1 MVKGAEGL
9 LQRIL
14 GEDIELHSELNLVTA
29 RVRANP
35 GQIEQIIM
43 NLAANARDAMPEGGK
58 LIIKTGEIQVD
69 EALAFRKP
77 GLIPG
82 KYVLLSIQDTGLGM
96 DSVTLSHLFEP
107 FYTTKDAGVGTG
119 LGLSTVYGVVK
130 QIGGFIA
137 VESQVNVGTTIDIYL
152 PRVEEQHSLFQPH
165 EAAAFHVPVSATVL
179 VVEDDPIVRALVV
192 DILEAESYKV
202 LSAENA
208 EQALILAKSHA
219 GLIHLVV
226 TDIVMPHMS
235 GSELAAELLRL
246 WPDMRIIFMS
256 GYSDREIVRRTQSG
270 TPANFVAK
278 PFTPEEL
285 QRKVRE
291 VLKDSSKDLPLEN

>member
-1 MVKGAEGL
+1 
-9 LQRIL
+9 
-14 GEDIELHSELNLVTA
+14 VTA

-43 NLAANARDAMPEGGK
+43 NLAANSRDAMPKGGK
-58 LIIKTGEIQVD
+58 LIIKTDEIQVD

-82 KYVLLSIQDTGLGM
+82 KYILLSIQDTGFGM

-119 LGLSTVYGVVK
+119 LGLSSVYGIVK
-130 QIGGFIA
+130 QIGGFTE
-137 VESQVNVGTTIDIYL
+137 VESQVNVGTTFDIYF
-152 PRVEEQHSLFQPH
+152 PCAEEQHSLFQPR
-165 EAAAFHVPVSATVL
+165 EEKAYDAPVSTTVL
-179 VVEDDPIVRALVV
+179 VVEDERIVRELVV
-192 DILEAESYKV
+192 DILEAEGYKV
-202 LSAENA
+202 LSAEDG
-208 EQALILAKSHA
+208 EQALILARSLD
-219 GLIHLVV
+219 GPIHLVV
-226 TDIVMPHMS
+226 TDIVMPHVS

-246 WPDMRIIFMS
+246 RPDTRIIFIS
-256 GYSDREIVRRTQSG
+256 GYSDRETVRRTQSG

-291 VLKDSSKDLPLEN
+291 VLKDSSKDLDLPPEN